1 MSDLSRAL
9 GPMARRIGN
18 MLARGVVTAVKE
30 GSKLRS
36 LQVRM
41 MAGEIKDDIEHFEPY
56 GYTSRPLPG
65 AEHVSAFFDG
75 DRSHGVTIVVA
86 DRRYRLA
93 GLEAGEVALYD
104 DLGQAVHLTRN
115 GIVIK
120 GAGLPVTITDT
131 PQVNLDAPTVTCT
144 GNVNITGN
152 LTAANIASSGYVKDS
167 TGKSMANMR
176 SVYDSHTHPANGQAP
191 TQKT

>member
-1 MSDLSRAL
+1 MSDLSRML

-30 GSKLRS
+30 GTKLRS

-75 DRSHGVTIVVA
+75 DRSHGVTLMVA

-104 DLGQAVHLTRN
+104 DLGHVVHLTRT
-115 GIVIK
+115 GIVID
-120 GAGLPVTITDT
+120 GGGHAVTVTNT
-131 PQVNLDAPTVTCT
+131 PQVTLDAPTVTCT

-152 LTAANIASSGYVKDS
+152 LTAANVNSGGYVKDS
-167 TGKSMANMR
+167 SGKTMAGMR
-176 SVYDSHTHPANGQAP
+176 SVYDTHTHPNIGQQP

>member
-1 MSDLSRAL
+1 MSDLARML

-18 MLARGVVTAVKE
+18 LLSRGVVTAVTE

-41 MAGEIKDDIEHFEPY
+41 MAGEVKDGIEHFEPY

-75 DRSHGVTIVVA
+75 DRSHGVTLIVA

-93 GLEAGEVALYD
+93 GLEAGEVALFD
-104 DLGQAVHLTRN
+104 DLGHVVHLTRT
-115 GIVIK
+115 GIVID
-120 GAGLPVTITDT
+120 GGGHNVTVTNT
-131 PQVNLDAPTVTCT
+131 PQINLDSPNVTC
-144 GNVNITGN
+144 TGN
-152 LTAANIASSGYVKDS
+152 LTAANIKSNGYVKDAS
-167 TGKSMANMR
+167 GKSMADMR
-176 SVYDSHTHPANGQAP
+176 GVYDGHSHPANGQPP
-191 TQKT
+191 TQKMN

>member
-1 MSDLSRAL
+1 MSDLARMM
-9 GPMARRIGN
+9 GPIARRIGN
-18 MLARGVVTAVKE
+18 MLARGVVTAVSE

-75 DRSHGVTIVVA
+75 DRSHGVTLIVA

-93 GLEAGEVALYD
+93 GLEAGEVALFD
-104 DLGQAVHLTRN
+104 DLGHVVHLTRN

-120 GAGLPVTITDT
+120 GAGHPVTITDT
-131 PQVNLDAPTVTCT
+131 PQINLDAPTVTCT

-152 LTAANIASSGYVKDS
+152 LTAANIDSQGYIKDGA
-167 TGKSMANMR
+167 GKTMANMR

>member
-75 DRSHGVTIVVA
+75 DRSHGVTLMVA

-93 GLEAGEVALYD
+93 GLEAGEVALFD
-104 DLGQAVHLTRN
+104 DLGHVVHLTRT
-115 GIVIK
+115 GIVID
-120 GAGLPVTITDT
+120 GGNHAVMVTNT
-131 PQVNLDAPTVTCT
+131 PHVTLDAPTVTCT

-152 LTAANIASSGYVKDS
+152 LTAANIDSSGYVKDGS
-167 TGKSMANMR
+167 GKSMSDMR
-176 SVYDSHTHPANGQAP
+176 SVYDSHTHPANGQPP

>member
-1 MSDLSRAL
+1 M
-9 GPMARRIGN
+9 
-18 MLARGVVTAVKE
+18 
-30 GSKLRS
+30 
-36 LQVRM
+36 
-41 MAGEIKDDIEHFEPY
+41 
-56 GYTSRPLPG
+56 PG

-75 DRSHGVTIVVA
+75 DRSHGVTLMVA

-104 DLGQAVHLTRN
+104 DLGQAVHLTRS

-152 LTAANIASSGYVKDS
+152 LTAANINSAGYVKDS

>member
-1 MSDLSRAL
+1 MSDLSRL
-9 GPMARRIGN
+9 MGPMARRIGN
-18 MLARGVVTAVKE
+18 LLARGVVTAVTE
-30 GSKLRS
+30 GSRLRS

-75 DRSHGVTIVVA
+75 DRSHGVTLIVA

-93 GLEAGEVALYD
+93 GLEAGEVALFD
-104 DLGQAVHLTRN
+104 DLGHVVHLTRT
-115 GIVIK
+115 GIVID
-120 GAGLPVTITDT
+120 GGGHNVTVTNAPQINLDT
-131 PQVNLDAPTVTCT
+131 PKVVCSGDMDV
-144 GNVNITGN
+144 TGN
-152 LTAANIASSGYVKDS
+152 LKAANIDSQGYIKDGA
-167 TGKSMANMR
+167 GKTMANMR
-176 SVYDSHTHPANGQAP
+176 SVYDGHTHPANGQAP